1 MLFKSLA
8 KTAFVAAFASVLCLS
23 VSAQVKSGVKK
34 RGIPVQKAVSNLPKV
49 TQIDIDGLKKLI
61 KPNGKPLMIN
71 FWATWCDPC
80 REEFPDLVKLDTTYK
95 GKLDIVTISL
105 DDLAEINRD
114 VPKFLV
120 AMKAVM
126 PAYLLR
132 AIDEDAAM
140 KIVTP
145 DWAGNLPMTI
155 IFAKNG
161 DVAYLRKG
169 KIHLDAVTAEIEKVL
184 TPSQAVV
191 SSEVKLQN
199 TISVR
204 QIVDLP
210 VSSET
215 RNRFGDGVA
224 DAQRDI
230 ALGKY
235 KVVRFGLTAVI
246 PEKELERLQKTYSLN
261 VVEHGC
267 VMFPGDETYING
279 YNTTVIS
286 ALKKKFG
293 ERVATE
299 VAFAKTSPLVS
310 Q

>member
-8 KTAFVAAFASVLCLS
+8 KAAFVAAFVSVLCLS
-23 VSAQVKSGVKK
+23 ISAQVKPGVKK
-34 RGIPVQKAVSNLPKV
+34 RGILAQKAASNLPKV

-120 AMKAVM
+120 AMKAAM
-126 PAYLLR
+126 PAYLLKT
-132 AIDEDAAM
+132 IDEDAAM

-155 IFAKNG
+155 IYAKNG

-169 KIHLDAVTAEIEKVL
+169 KIHLDAVTAEIDKVL
-184 TPSQAVV
+184 TPSATSFIV
-191 SSEVKLQN
+191 N
-199 TISVR
+199 T
-204 QIVDLP
+204 QILELP
-210 VSSET
+210 TGRPEYT
-215 RNRFGDGVA
+215 FEKGVA
-224 DAQRDI
+224 DAKRDVSTGEFKI
-230 ALGKY
+230 IRY
-235 KVVRFGLTAVI
+235 GLTPGAR
-246 PEKELERLQKTYSLN
+246 PNAEFDRLQQKYS
-261 VVEHGC
+261 VTVSETGC
-267 VMFPGDETYING
+267 VVSPGFPDYARG
-279 YNTTVIS
+279 YNQTTRV
-286 ALKKKFG
+286 AFKKKFG
-293 ERVATE
+293 TAVAQE
-299 VAFAKTSPLVS
+299 MGFANDL
-310 Q
+310 